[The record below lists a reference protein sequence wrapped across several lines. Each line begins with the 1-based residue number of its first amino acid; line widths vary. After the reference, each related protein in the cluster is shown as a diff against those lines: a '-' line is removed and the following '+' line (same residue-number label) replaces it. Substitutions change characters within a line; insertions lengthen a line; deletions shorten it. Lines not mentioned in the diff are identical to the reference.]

1 MKKISNAYREAMN
14 QKIRNLGYISV
25 SLGIVNGDAQSS
37 AQFSGKYAYWS
48 NKRLPFGNDLD
59 YIEYATLENNY
70 MRVDG
75 DMYFLPR
82 NNEYMQ
88 LKNAPLTTNDIM
100 GVVTVEFPSE
110 MSIKGITI
118 DFGIYYPSQFKIETQ
133 EKSITYDNVSN
144 IFETSDVLG
153 DTTYIKIIPITMIN
167 GDQRLRI
174 ERILMGIGITY
185 QNNDVLSSSFE
196 EYVNGVSNEIPYQT
210 FDLTIQDKNNVYN
223 VDDDNSF
230 INFLETGQKVEL
242 SYGITLENN
251 SIEWLKKATLRL
263 NDWKSKNGEMSFVAK
278 DIFDT
283 MTDEYSLGYKIYERT
298 AYQEAVSI
306 FTDFGLEPDEYV
318 IDDCLKDVVLNNPMQ
333 KGTHKECLQLLAN
346 ACRCILF
353 QDENGKPTIKANFA
367 NVIEPDD
374 IQVESNNNAKWSN
387 SRNVLFGGNN
397 VYADLTR
404 NFMMVDGS
412 QYFLPKEDGE
422 YVQTGY
428 VTQEASDYDGLFTE
442 NPIITLKL
450 PASYT
455 YYGVYISF
463 LGNPPKEMTVKTYS
477 NDIQIGEFFYDDIKS
492 FNLLNDEYT
501 NFDTIS
507 FEITKAYPK
516 NRVLIDNISFGD
528 LSDYTITKD
537 MMTSNP
543 IGYAE
548 RKTKDLYVKI
558 YTYENDENG
567 EPKEIEDNIYYK
579 KNVNNAGET
588 KYAENPLIS
597 TKEHA
602 KMVAEWIA
610 SYYSNN
616 KSYEVE
622 YRGDPAIDASD
633 ILFMDSDAA
642 NNLQVEV
649 EKHNI
654 DFNGAFSG
662 SLELRRAMRM
672 QEATL

>member
-1 MKKISNAYREAMN
+1 M
-14 QKIRNLGYISV
+14 
-25 SLGIVNGDAQSS
+25 
-37 AQFSGKYAYWS
+37 
-48 NKRLPFGNDLD
+48 
-59 YIEYATLENNY
+59 
-70 MRVDG
+70 
-75 DMYFLPR
+75 
-82 NNEYMQ
+82 
-88 LKNAPLTTNDIM
+88 
-100 GVVTVEFPSE
+100 
-110 MSIKGITI
+110 
-118 DFGIYYPSQFKIETQ
+118 
-133 EKSITYDNVSN
+133 
-144 IFETSDVLG
+144 
-153 DTTYIKIIPITMIN
+153 
-167 GDQRLRI
+167 
-174 ERILMGIGITY
+174 
-185 QNNDVLSSSFE
+185 
-196 EYVNGVSNEIPYQT
+196 
-210 FDLTIQDKNNVYN
+210 
-223 VDDDNSF
+223 
-230 INFLETGQKVEL
+230 
-242 SYGITLENN
+242 
-251 SIEWLKKATLRL
+251 
-263 NDWKSKNGEMSFVAK
+263 
-278 DIFDT
+278 
-283 MTDEYSLGYKIYERT
+283 
-298 AYQEAVSI
+298 
-306 FTDFGLEPDEYV
+306 
-318 IDDCLKDVVLNNPMQ
+318 
-333 KGTHKECLQLLAN
+333 LAN

-367 NVIEPDD
+367 NVIEPYD

-412 QYFLPKEDGE
+412 QYFLPKENGE
-422 YVQTGY
+422 YIQTGY

-602 KMVAEWIA
+602 KIVAEWIA

-622 YRGDPAIDASD
+622 YRGDPAIDAAD
-633 ILFMDSDAA
+633 ILFMDSDAV

-672 QEATL
+672 QEVTL